1 MDIELAALWEEFSIP
16 LRKFISKRISN
27 QQDTEDIL
35 QEVFLK
41 IHCNISTL
49 KDKQKLQAWIY
60 RIATNAIIDFYRKNN
75 SIGEMEL
82 TEDLIK
88 VTDEDSSMNEEI
100 SVCLKP
106 MINQLPE
113 KYKQAI
119 ILTEYNNITQ
129 KQLSE
134 QLGISVSG
142 AKSRVQRG
150 RKMLKDMILDCC
162 SLDFDKHGNIIDYKH
177 KTNGCKSC

>member
-1 MDIELAALWEEFSIP
+1 MDIKLTDLWEEFSIP
-16 LRKFISKRISN
+16 LKKFISKRIIK

-41 IHCNISTL
+41 INNNIGSL

-60 RIATNAIIDFYRKNN
+60 TITRNTIIDFYRKVD
-75 SIGEMEL
+75 SKMEIEL
-82 TEDLIK
+82 TEDLI
-88 VTDEDSSMNEEI
+88 VITDEDSSMNEEI
-100 SVCLKP
+100 SGCLKP
-106 MINQLPE
+106 MINNLPE

-119 ILTEYNNITQ
+119 ILTEYKNITQ
-129 KQLSE
+129 KQLSL

-150 RKMLKDMILDCC
+150 RKLLKDMILECC
-162 SLDFDKHGNIIDYKH
+162 SLEFDKNGNVIDYKY
-177 KTNGCKSC
+177 KKSGCKSC

>member
-1 MDIELAALWEEFSIP
+1 MPTLWEEFSIP
-16 LRKFISKRISN
+16 LKEFINRRISN

-41 IHCNISTL
+41 INSNIGGL
-49 KDKQKLQAWIY
+49 KDKQKLQPWIY
-60 RIATNAIIDFYRKNN
+60 RIARNTIIDFYRKNN
-75 SIGEMEL
+75 SIEKMEL
-82 TEDLIK
+82 TEDLIEE
-88 VTDEDSSMNEEI
+88 TDEDASMNQEI

-134 QLGISVSG
+134 QLGISLSG

-162 SLDFDKHGNIIDYKH
+162 SLELDENGSIIDYKC
-177 KTNGCKSC
+177 KTKENKFC

>member
-1 MDIELAALWEEFSIP
+1 LDIKVPNLWEEFSIP

-35 QEVFLK
+35 QDVFLK
-41 IHCNISTL
+41 SNSNIGNL
-49 KDKQKLQAWIY
+49 KDKQKLNAWIY
-60 RIATNAIIDFYRKNN
+60 SIARNTIIDFYRNN
-75 SIGEMEL
+75 NTTVVLEL
-82 TEDLIK
+82 TEELM
-88 VTDEDSSMNEEI
+88 VETDEDFSMNEEI

-106 MINQLPE
+106 MINHLPE

-119 ILTEYNNITQ
+119 ILTEYKNITQ
-129 KQLSE
+129 KELNE

-162 SLDFDKHGNIIDYKH
+162 SLEFDKNGNIIDYKY

>member
-1 MDIELAALWEEFSIP
+1 MNIKLLDLWEEFSIP
-16 LRKFISKRISN
+16 LRKFIGKRISN
-27 QQDTEDIL
+27 QDDTEDIL

-41 IHCNISTL
+41 IINSIGGL

-60 RIATNAIIDFYRKNN
+60 RIARNTIIDFYRKNN
-75 SIGEMEL
+75 SILEIEL
-82 TEDLIK
+82 TKDLIK

-100 SVCLKP
+100 SGCLKP
-106 MINQLPE
+106 MITRLPE

-119 ILTEYNNITQ
+119 ILTHYKNITQ
-129 KQLSE
+129 KELGE

-150 RKMLKDMILDCC
+150 RKMLKVMILDCC
-162 SLDFDKHGNIIDYKH
+162 SLDFDQNGSIIDYEY
-177 KTNGCKSC
+177 KTKGCKSC